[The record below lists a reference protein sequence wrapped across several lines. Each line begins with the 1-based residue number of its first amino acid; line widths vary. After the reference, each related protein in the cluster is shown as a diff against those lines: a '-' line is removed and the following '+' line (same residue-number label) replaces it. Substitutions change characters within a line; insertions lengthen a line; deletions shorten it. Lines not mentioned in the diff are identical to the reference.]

1 MIEILTSMGIT
12 PAYAG
17 NTEVCYMSERACR
30 DHPRLRWE
38 YQYFPARGKNEVG
51 SPPLTR
57 GIRPSFSVLLEPSR
71 ITPAYAG
78 NTSSLPRFLTRSWD
92 HPRLR
97 GEYPPSNRFLMVEK
111 GSPPL
116 TRGIRKINLH
126 LIFSARITPAY
137 AGNTQTD
144 S

>member
-57 GIRPSFSVLLEPSR
+57 GIQQRKHIIGTSQG

-78 NTSSLPRFLTRSWD
+78 NTLKESLIYSIF
-92 HPRLR
+92 
-97 GEYPPSNRFLMVEK
+97 
-111 GSPPL
+111 PL
-116 TRGIRKINLH
+116 SATKFH
-126 LIFSARITPAY
+126 LVSHTLEM
-137 AGNTQTD
+137 